1 MTQFGGLKAVGRTFS
16 RSSKVALEVQE
27 LLLLYSRRGVL
38 EKQRMKEWP
47 RLIQERVN
55 CSNALGKRLRI
66 NDFRCHNA
74 KRKERQRRGED
85 WVTCIVRQTKP
96 VRLFDTR
103 LESTAGLAPINP
115 DANEVPPPHPLE
127 PERNLSIP
135 HCLLSVADVVF
146 GRRPESYFLWRW
158 WDYEISGVLG

>member
-1 MTQFGGLKAVGRTFS
+1 VGRTFS
-16 RSSKVALEVQE
+16 RSSKMALEVQE

-85 WVTCIVRQTKP
+85 CVTCIVRQTKT

-127 PERNLSIP
+127 PGRNLSIP
-135 HCLLSVADVVF
+135 YCLLSGG
-146 GRRPESYFLWRW
+146 GRRFRTEAGKLLPMALV
-158 WDYEISGVLG
+158 GL